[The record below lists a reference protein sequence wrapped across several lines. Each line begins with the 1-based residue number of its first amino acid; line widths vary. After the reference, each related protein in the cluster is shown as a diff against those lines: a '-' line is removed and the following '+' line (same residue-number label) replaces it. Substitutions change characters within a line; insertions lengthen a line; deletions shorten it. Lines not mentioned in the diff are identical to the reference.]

1 METELKHLAKDQLYR
16 SFTNPMTTLG
26 DAVLISPKGIVTI
39 VEGYKETPRYS
50 VECLCG
56 TTVRGW
62 DTFYC
67 TNCRR
72 TFELSVAQ
80 YLEDFKPHHSYD
92 ELYEAFLVSDSEN
105 GLGYSQTALDNLIA
119 AVTPETELY
128 SGRAFVKQKKRSWIG
143 KFEYTDIVTAI
154 AVVTFCILLHISHYF

>member
-1 METELKHLAKDQLYR
+1 MMDLSLHNPLTE
-16 SFTNPMTTLG
+16 P
-26 DAVLISPKGIVTI
+26 AVLISPKGIVMI
-39 VEGYKETPRYS
+39 EDEYKETPRYS

-56 TTVRGW
+56 QTVRGF

-67 TNCRR
+67 TNCLRV
-72 TFELSVAQ
+72 FELSVAL
-80 YLEDFKPHHSYD
+80 YMENFKSHHSYD

-105 GLGYSQTALDNLIA
+105 GLGYSKTALDELIA

-128 SGRAFVKQKKRSWIG
+128 SGRALVKQKKRSWIG
-143 KFEYTDIVTAI
+143 RFGYTDIITAI

>member
-1 METELKHLAKDQLYR
+1 MR
-16 SFTNPMTTLG
+16 SPSPHNPFSNPMTTLG
-26 DAVLISPKGIVTI
+26 DAVLISPKGIVMI
-39 VEGYKETPRYS
+39 DDGYKEVPKYT
-50 VECLCG
+50 VECPCG

-72 TFELSVAQ
+72 VFELSVAQ

-92 ELYEAFLVSDSEN
+92 ELYEAFLVSSSEN
-105 GLGYSQTALDNLIA
+105 GLGYSQTALDALIA

-128 SGRAFVKQKKRSWIG
+128 SGRADVKVKKRRSWIG
-143 KFEYTDIVTAI
+143 KFRYTDIVTAI